1 VETERG
7 KGETDFNEETVRLI
21 DFRVLEEMLS
31 LLSLL
36 FSNGM
41 KKREPGGND
50 SVEKGKNNGQGFFWL
65 PQCCPTSKTLAF
77 LNSLMCESCRTRVNV

>member
-1 VETERG
+1 METERG

-41 KKREPGGND
+41 KKREPGGIAWKK
-50 SVEKGKNNGQGFFWL
+50 EKTTGRGFFG
-65 PQCCPTSKTLAF
+65 CPSAARLQKP
-77 LNSLMCESCRTRVNV
+77 